1 MVIDW
6 NSLKLQTLHD
16 FLFLNKINIVSSKIF
31 NFVEKRTFKF
41 SILLFNVL
49 QSDLM
54 AVSKVQKG
62 EPLFVIYSMRMD
74 YQDGT

>member
-62 EPLFVIYSMRMD
+62 ELLFVIYSMRMD